1 MIATSF
7 PYLTSL
13 VLVPAVGA
21 AVVAAIPKR
30 AVAAWFHEALGVA
43 VTVLTLA
50 VSAAVLVTFK
60 SGVAGYQMVS
70 HHIWATG
77 LGIHWSV
84 GVDGISLFL
93 LVLTGVLFPLT
104 MLGARARR
112 DTRSFVAWVLLLE
125 AACMGSFISL
135 DLILFFLF
143 FELTLVPSYFLIGG
157 WGYARRG
164 YAAIKFFVYTFAGS
178 AFLLVG
184 IVSIAFI
191 HQSQTGVLTFDL
203 PALMHTHVSGTEG
216 VLLFCAFTAAF
227 AVKAPIFPFHTWS
240 PDAYSEAPT
249 AGAILLVGIMA
260 KLGTYG
266 VVRFDLNLFPQA
278 SRTMAPVVLT
288 LAVIGIVYGA
298 LVACAQR
305 DLKRLLAYSSLAQ
318 IGFIVLGTFAL
329 NSQGLSGGVLQMV
342 NHGLVIATLFI
353 LVGWIYERRQTW
365 QIGSLKG
372 LQSPAPVLAG
382 VFTLAML
389 ASIGVPGL
397 NGFVGEFLILIGT
410 FVAHRWWAVAAIT
423 GVVIAAVY
431 LLWSYQ
437 QVFHGE
443 PTAEDATTRDLSLN
457 ERLIVAPLIVLIV
470 LLGVFPKPVLDR
482 ITPSVN
488 RLVVRVDQTTNT
500 PVPTGLLPPGTVA
513 VHRPVGDYGPQGDVA
528 APLPGTRATGGSK

>member
-1 MIATSF
+1 MTATSF
-7 PYLTSL
+7 PFLTAL
-13 VLVPAVGA
+13 VLVPAIGA
-21 AVVAAIPKR
+21 AVVVAVPKR

-43 VTVLTLA
+43 VSVVTLA
-50 VSAAVLVTFK
+50 VAAAVLVTFK

-70 HHIWATG
+70 RHEWATG
-77 LGIHWSV
+77 LGIHWSL

-93 LVLTGVLFPLT
+93 LVLTGVLFPLA

-112 DTRSFVAWVLLLE
+112 DTRGFVAWVLLLE
-125 AACMGSFISL
+125 AACMGSFVSL

-157 WGYARRG
+157 WGFARRG
-164 YAAIKFFVYTFAGS
+164 YAAIRFFVYTFAGS

-184 IVSIAFI
+184 IVAIAFI

-203 PALMHTHVSGTEG
+203 PALMHTHLSGTQG

-240 PDAYSEAPT
+240 PDAYAEAPT

-266 VVRFDLNLFPQA
+266 VIRFDLNLFPQA
-278 SRTMAPVVLT
+278 SRTLAPVLLT
-288 LAVIGIVYGA
+288 LAVIGITYGA
-298 LVACAQR
+298 VVACAQR

-318 IGFIVLGTFAL
+318 IGFIALGTFAL

-353 LVGWIYERRQTW
+353 LVGWIYERRGTW

-410 FVAHRWWAVAAIT
+410 FVAHRWWAVAAAA
-423 GVVIAAVY
+423 GVIVAAIY
-431 LLWSYQ
+431 LLWGYQ

-443 PTAEDATTRDLSLN
+443 PTAEDRTTRDLSLN
-457 ERLIVAPLIVLIV
+457 ERLIVAPLIILIV
-470 LLGVFPKPVLDR
+470 ALGIFPKPVLDR
-482 ITPSVN
+482 ITPSVD
-488 RLVVRVDQTTNT
+488 RLVVHVDQVTNT
-500 PVPTGLLPPGTVA
+500 PVPAELRRRPVVA
-513 VHRPVGDYGPQGDVA
+513 VGTPRPAV
-528 APLPGTRATGGSK
+528 PLVRARVTGGSK